1 MNIAGRKLKL
11 FTVHVDD
18 ALGITHTHMVA
29 GTLGGFLTGL
39 FATTEGCAAFALTNP
54 GGAIDGN
61 GKQVWLQIIGALF
74 IIGWNL
80 VWVSIIMCFIKYVC
94 RVDLRLSEDKLMLG
108 DGAVHGEVAY
118 CFDEDVI
125 GMPRSASDGMVSG
138 SPDTSNHGTIEGRDL
153 EKGSGDIGSPEVG
166 QSTKQQDRKID

>member
-61 GKQVWLQIIGALF
+61 GKQVWLQIVGALF

-125 GMPRSASDGMVSG
+125 GMPRAASDAMLSG
-138 SPDTSNHGTIEGRDL
+138 RANISNHRTIEGRDL
-153 EKGSGDIGSPEVG
+153 EKGSDDAVAPEVG
-166 QSTKQQDRKID
+166 QSSKHQDSKID

>member
-29 GTLGGFLTGL
+29 GALGGFLTGL
-39 FATTEGCAAFALTNP
+39 FATEEGCAAFALTNK

-61 GKQVWLQIIGALF
+61 GRQVWLQIVGALF

-94 RVDLRLSEDKLMLG
+94 RVDLRMSEDVLVIG
-108 DGAVHGEVAY
+108 DGAIHGEMAY
-118 CFDEDVI
+118 CFDEDVL
-125 GMPRSASDGMVSG
+125 GMQGSGSEAKVSG
-138 SPDTSNHGTIEGRDL
+138 RSDTSNQEKIEEPDL
-153 EKGSGDIGSPEVG
+153 EMGSGNGGVVEVG
-166 QSTKQQDRKID
+166 QSDKHQERKID

>member
-29 GTLGGFLTGL
+29 GSLGGFLTGL

-61 GKQVWLQIIGALF
+61 GRQVWLQIVGALF

-94 RVDLRLSEDKLMLG
+94 RVDLRMSEDKLMIG

-118 CFDEDVI
+118 CFNEDVV
-125 GMPRSASDGMVSG
+125 GMSRAGSDTVVPGRLG
-138 SPDTSNHGTIEGRDL
+138 FSNHETNERRDL
-153 EKGSGDIGSPEVG
+153 EKGVSDGGAPEVG
-166 QSTKQQDRKID
+166 QSNKHQDQKID

>member
-11 FTVHVDD
+11 FTHYSDD

-29 GTLGGFLTGL
+29 GALGGFLTGL

-61 GKQVWLQIIGALF
+61 GKQVWLQIVGALF

-94 RVDLRLSEDKLMLG
+94 RVDLRMSEDKLEIG
-108 DGAVHGEVAY
+108 DGAIHGEIAY
-118 CFDEDVI
+118 CFDEDVV
-125 GMPRSASDGMVSG
+125 GMPRRASDAVLSG
-138 SPDTSNHGTIEGRDL
+138 RSNNSNHETTGVLDL
-153 EKGSGDIGSPEVG
+153 EKGGSSAGAPEVG
-166 QSTKQQDRKID
+166 QSGKHQERKID

>member
-1 MNIAGRKLKL
+1 MMIAGRKLKL

-39 FATTEGCAAFALTNP
+39 FATKEGCAAFALTNP

-61 GKQVWLQIIGALF
+61 GRQVWLQIVGALF

-94 RVDLRLSEDKLMLG
+94 RVDLRMSDEMLAIG
-108 DGAVHGEVAY
+108 DGAIHGELAY
-118 CFDEDVI
+118 CFGEDVV
-125 GMPRSASDGMVSG
+125 GVSRDSSDGILSSRPEVFNNG
-138 SPDTSNHGTIEGRDL
+138 KEVDL
-153 EKGSGDIGSPEVG
+153 ERGNSDGGAPEIAHNDKH
-166 QSTKQQDRKID
+166 QERKLD